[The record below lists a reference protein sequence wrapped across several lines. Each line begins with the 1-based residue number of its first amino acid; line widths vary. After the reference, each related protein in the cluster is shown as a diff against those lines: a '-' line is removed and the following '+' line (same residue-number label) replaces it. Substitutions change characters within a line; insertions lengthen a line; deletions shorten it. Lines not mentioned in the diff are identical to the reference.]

1 MTIGQRITEL
11 RKNRNLE
18 LETVSEKSNI
28 PLKKLKKIEN
38 DLYIPTREEVQ
49 TLSSV
54 FEIEEKEI
62 VNEET
67 RQGTLKIEAKI
78 SLNNLVYW
86 IMNLVVYLFFIIVAF
101 IPALNVKGE
110 NEEIIT
116 YSLNSLMMAKGNAI
130 VLVAYIFSVLGF
142 VISLEMIVG
151 RYNSKVKLTEK
162 VINIIN
168 IILLAILILVIVTI
182 FVVVFT
188 YSNDFVS
195 LII

>member
-49 TLSSV
+49 ALSSI

-86 IMNLVVYLFFIIVAF
+86 IMNVVVYLFFIIVAF

>member
-1 MTIGQRITEL
+1 
-11 RKNRNLE
+11 
-18 LETVSEKSNI
+18 
-28 PLKKLKKIEN
+28 
-38 DLYIPTREEVQ
+38 
-49 TLSSV
+49 
-54 FEIEEKEI
+54 
-62 VNEET
+62 
-67 RQGTLKIEAKI
+67 
-78 SLNNLVYW
+78 
-86 IMNLVVYLFFIIVAF
+86 
-101 IPALNVKGE
+101 
-110 NEEIIT
+110 
-116 YSLNSLMMAKGNAI
+116 MMAKGNAI

>member
-11 RKNRNLE
+11 RENRNLE

-49 TLSSV
+49 ALSSV

-67 RQGTLKIEAKI
+67 RQSTLKIEAKI

-168 IILLAILILVIVTI
+168 MILLAILILVIVTI

>member
-1 MTIGQRITEL
+1 MTIGQRIKEL
-11 RKNRNLE
+11 RENRNLE

-38 DLYIPTREEVQ
+38 DLYIPTRAEVQ
-49 TLSSV
+49 TLSSI

-101 IPALNVKGE
+101 IPAFNVKGE

-168 IILLAILILVIVTI
+168 MILLAILILVIVTI

>member
-11 RKNRNLE
+11 RENRNLE
-18 LETVSEKSNI
+18 LEKVSEKSNI

-49 TLSSV
+49 ALSSV

-67 RQGTLKIEAKI
+67 RQSTLKIEAKI

-101 IPALNVKGE
+101 IPTLNVKGE

-142 VISLEMIVG
+142 VISLGMIVG